1 MEFTMQ
7 KKISLLSLLMFVVVL
22 PLSEVYAQWNYPVI
36 KGYGA
41 EVYLPN
47 AAVQPDTN
55 IQYKIIFS
63 ITKDKK
69 KDDVNEGLSHLARLI
84 NIYAAAGIP
93 PEKMKLVAVMTGSG
107 TYAALNN
114 KAYKDKFGNKNP
126 NTFLLKE
133 HKEKGHVKL
142 FVCGQAIT
150 GLWYSESD
158 INPNVKLALSALTV
172 VPTYEMKGYALMPF

>member
-1 MEFTMQ
+1 MEFNMQ
-7 KKISLLSLLMFVVVL
+7 KKIPLLSLMIFFMFL
-22 PLSEVYAQWNYPVI
+22 PLTEVYAQWNYPVI

-63 ITKDKK
+63 ITKDKN
-69 KDDVNEGLSHLARLI
+69 KDEVNEGLSHLARLI
-84 NIYAAAGIP
+84 NVYAAAGIP
-93 PEKMKLVAVMTGSG
+93 PVKMKLVAVMTGFG
-107 TYAALNN
+107 TYAALND
-114 KAYKDKFGNKNP
+114 KAYKDKFGKKNP

-133 HKEKGHVKL
+133 LKEKGHVKL
-142 FVCGQAIT
+142 FVCGQAVT
-150 GLWYSESD
+150 GLGYSESD
-158 INPNVKLALSALTV
+158 LNQNVTLALSALTV